1 MEPTTQTSKP
11 KVTARLDAQ
20 LRWTAAV
27 LSMVSLGALVTQVLG
42 ILPMVYFL
50 TFFGVPAT
58 LLLFVLAAYAK
69 WIDERIFLR
78 AIYVGLIG
86 GALAVLTY
94 DGVRLLLMKT
104 AFTQFNSFA
113 SHYIFGS
120 WITGKDI
127 NSTAAAIAGWTYHYW
142 NGLAIALFYVL
153 AFGRRHWL
161 YAVGWAMF
169 LEACM
174 LGLFPMFMQV
184 TNKLDFIVLSMVGHI
199 CYGIVLGL
207 IAQKYA
213 LNWGDAA

>member
-1 MEPTTQTSKP
+1 MDSNTRVGNPR
-11 KVTARLDAQ
+11 VTARLDAQ
-20 LRWTAAV
+20 LRWTAAMC
-27 LSMVSLGALVTQVLG
+27 SMVSLAALVAHVFG

-69 WIDERIFLR
+69 WIDARVFLR
-78 AIYVGLIG
+78 AITVGLLAG
-86 GALAVLTY
+86 VLAVLTY
-94 DGVRLLLMKT
+94 DGVRLVLMKT
-104 AFTQFNSFA
+104 AFTQFDSFK

-127 NSTAAAIAGWTYHYW
+127 DSTPAAIAGWTYHYW

-153 AFGRRHWL
+153 TFGRRHWL

-174 LGLFPMFMQV
+174 LGLFPLFLQV
-184 TNKLDFIVLSMVGHI
+184 TNQVDFIVLSMIGHI

-213 LNWGDAA
+213 LNWEDAA